1 MSWKHVLDRLKAPG
15 FPRRPLS
22 IALRMTLWY
31 ALSAFALVFVTTG
44 LLYWVLVNSLDQE
57 DLRDLA
63 DNLNNARLLLISS
76 PGEQVPGFTDQRP
89 AWAPQQQP
97 EIYLR
102 VLDVDGR
109 VITETP
115 GMSGELTAPGRAE
128 LAQTSNS
135 EAGDGHNVF
144 SNSGKPFLTLIVRV
158 ASANTNA
165 PPRYMQVAM
174 DRDHDDYLLAQYRR
188 RLWLMLGLSLTL
200 CCLGGYLIARA
211 GMRPI
216 ESISQSAARIR
227 STTLHE
233 RIDTNGLPSELRE
246 LGNTFNGMLDR
257 LEQAFQH
264 ISQFSDNVAHELRTP
279 INNLRGEIEVALGR
293 GRSEADYRDILGSC
307 LEECARISR
316 LIQTLLFLARADTA
330 ADVLQ
335 LEEVDVAKE
344 LTTIESYYE
353 AAAAESGVTLCVTG
367 SDGLHTQLDRTLFQ
381 QAVGNLV
388 SNAIAHSHSG
398 SAVHLAATADHEKLS
413 ISVRDTG
420 CGIAPEHLPHVFER
434 FYRVDRNRAK
444 SSQNLGLGLAVVK
457 SIATRHG
464 GSVDITSAV
473 GRGTDVRLV
482 IPLRRRSYAAA
493 AE

>member
-1 MSWKHVLDRLKAPG
+1 MFWKRVPDPAKALWLG
-15 FPRRPLS
+15 GRPLS

-44 LLYWVLVNSLDQE
+44 LLYWVLVDSLYQE

-76 PGEQVPGFTDQRP
+76 PAEQIPKFTDQRP
-89 AWAPQQQP
+89 AFAPQQQP

-102 VLDVDGR
+102 VLDADAR

-115 GMSGELTAPGRAE
+115 GMSGELPVPGRAE
-128 LAQTSNS
+128 LAQTGNS
-135 EAGDGHNVF
+135 ETGGRHDVL

-158 ASANTNA
+158 PDAGRSA

-174 DRDHDDYLLAQYRR
+174 DREHDDYLLAQYRR
-188 RLWLMLGLSLTL
+188 RLWLMLGVSMTL
-200 CCLGGYLIARA
+200 CCFVGYLIARS
-211 GMRPI
+211 GMKPI
-216 ESISQSAARIR
+216 ENISRSAARIR

-246 LGNTFNGMLDR
+246 LGDTFNGMLDR

-279 INNLRGEIEVALGR
+279 INNLRGELEVALGR

-316 LIQTLLFLARADTA
+316 LIQTLLFLARAETP

-335 LEEVDVAKE
+335 LEEIDVARE
-344 LTTIESYYE
+344 LTTIEAYYE
-353 AAAAESGVTLCVTG
+353 AAAAESGVTLRVS
-367 SDGLHTQLDRTLFQ
+367 SDTALHAQLDRTLFQ

-388 SNAIAHSHSG
+388 SNAIAHSQSG
-398 SAVHLAATADHEKLS
+398 STVHLAATADDDNLT

-434 FYRVDRNRAK
+434 FYRADKNRTK

-464 GSVDITSAV
+464 GSVDISSVV
-473 GRGTDVRLV
+473 GHGTDVRLV
-482 IPLRRRSYAAA
+482 IPLRRRTYAAA

>member
-1 MSWKHVLDRLKAPG
+1 MFWKRVLDPVEALG
-15 FPRRPLS
+15 FTGRPLS

-44 LLYWVLVNSLDQE
+44 LLYWVLVNSLYQE

-63 DNLNNARLLLISS
+63 DNVNNARLLLLSS
-76 PGEQVPGFTDQRP
+76 PGEQVPKFTDQRP

-102 VLDVDGR
+102 VLGADAQ

-115 GMSGELTAPGRAE
+115 GMSDELPAPGRAE

-135 EAGDGHNVF
+135 EGGDRHNVLA
-144 SNSGKPFLTLIVRV
+144 NSGKPFLTLLVRV
-158 ASANTNA
+158 PSANRNA

-188 RLWLMLGLSLTL
+188 RLWLMLAASLTL
-200 CCLGGYLIARA
+200 CCLIGYLIARA
-211 GMRPI
+211 GMKPI
-216 ESISQSAARIR
+216 ESISRSAARIR

-233 RIDTNGLPSELRE
+233 RIGTDGLPSELRE
-246 LGNTFNGMLDR
+246 LGDTFNSMLDR

-279 INNLRGEIEVALGR
+279 INNLRGEIEVALGK

-316 LIQTLLFLARADTA
+316 LIQTLLFLSRAETA
-330 ADVLQ
+330 TDILE
-335 LEEVDVAKE
+335 LEEVDIARE

-353 AAAAESGVTLCVTG
+353 AAAAESGVTLCV
-367 SDGLHTQLDRTLFQ
+367 SSNSPLHAQLDRTLFQ

-398 SAVHLAATADHEKLS
+398 SAVHLAAMADHENLTV
-413 ISVRDTG
+413 SVRDTG
-420 CGIAPEHLPHVFER
+420 CGIAPEHLLHVFER
-434 FYRVDRNRAK
+434 FYRVDQSRTK

-464 GSVDITSAV
+464 GSVDISSAV
-473 GRGTDVRLV
+473 GQGTDIRLI
-482 IPLRRRSYAAA
+482 IPLQRKSYAAA

>member
-1 MSWKHVLDRLKAPG
+1 MFWKRVLDRVNAPG
-15 FPRRPLS
+15 LTGRPLS

-31 ALSAFALVFVTTG
+31 ALSSFALVFVTTG
-44 LLYWVLVNSLDQE
+44 LLYWVLVNSLYQE

-76 PGEQVPGFTDQRP
+76 PGAQVPIFTDQRP

-102 VLDVDGR
+102 VLDAAAR

-115 GMSGELTAPGRAE
+115 GMSGELPVPGRAE
-128 LAQTSNS
+128 LAGTGNS
-135 EAGDGHNVF
+135 ETGDRHDVF
-144 SNSGKPFLTLIVRV
+144 SKSGKPFLTLIVRV
-158 ASANTNA
+158 PNAGKNA
-165 PPRYMQVAM
+165 PPGYMQVAM
-174 DRDHDDYLLAQYRR
+174 DREHDDYLLAQYRQ
-188 RLWLMLGLSLTL
+188 RLWLMLGVSMTL
-200 CCLGGYLIARA
+200 CCLVGYLIARS
-211 GMRPI
+211 GMKPI
-216 ESISQSAARIR
+216 ENISHSAAHIR

-246 LGNTFNGMLDR
+246 LADTFNGMLDR

-335 LEEVDVAKE
+335 LEDLDVARE
-344 LTTIESYYE
+344 LTTIEAYYE
-353 AAAAESGVTLCVTG
+353 AAAAESGVTLCV
-367 SDGLHTQLDRTLFQ
+367 SSNNGLHAQLDRTLFQ

-388 SNAIAHSHSG
+388 SNAIAHSRSG
-398 SAVHLAATADHEKLS
+398 SAVHLAAAADHGHLTV
-413 ISVRDTG
+413 SVRDSG
-420 CGIAPEHLPHVFER
+420 SGIAPEHLPHVFER
-434 FYRVDRNRAK
+434 FYRADQNLPK

-464 GSVDITSAV
+464 GSVDISSVV
-473 GRGTDVRLV
+473 GSGTDVRLV
-482 IPLRRRSYAAA
+482 IPLQRKTYAAA